1 MDLVGELTDE
11 AGRFWEAGRDL
22 SSVRAEPRAVA
33 MPDALLRELGPSR
46 LSTGGRTLEEL
57 LAPAYRAIAAAALR
71 VAAGDE
77 PGEPEKA
84 SAAPAPPTKERPRPR
99 RTAVHRPSAPSGGP
113 SRALLDKLVDAATV
127 DCHNESEERTGLF
140 EMIHEYLEVPFV
152 TTLLGVTVTV
162 AAIDLTADDQIVA
175 VCERGREVLRV
186 SLLELP
192 LPRPRP
198 GGWDWVDAYRH
209 WARPR

>member
-1 MDLVGELTDE
+1 
-11 AGRFWEAGRDL
+11 
-22 SSVRAEPRAVA
+22 
-33 MPDALLRELGPSR
+33 
-46 LSTGGRTLEEL
+46 
-57 LAPAYRAIAAAALR
+57 
-71 VAAGDE
+71 
-77 PGEPEKA
+77 
-84 SAAPAPPTKERPRPR
+84 
-99 RTAVHRPSAPSGGP
+99 
-113 SRALLDKLVDAATV
+113 
-127 DCHNESEERTGLF
+127 
-140 EMIHEYLEVPFV
+140 MIHEYLEVPFV

-209 WARPR
+209 WARLR